1 MGRISGDSKNF
12 RAPAVNN
19 ESFQIHQM
27 GLKTPKEDPKT
38 LQIALLQK

>member
-12 RAPAVNN
+12 GAPAVNN

-27 GLKTPKEDPKT
+27 GLKTPKVDPKT